1 MSVNESAL
9 DIEDV
14 LERDGVYVSTT
25 VGKSMYPLLKNR
37 RDTVII
43 TATDGKRLKKYDV
56 PLYRRGDDYV
66 LHRIV
71 KVKDDSYVILGDNC
85 ERKEYGITDAQIIGY
100 LSGMYRREKYVST
113 DGKLYRA
120 YAVFWYSIYPIRRLF
135 MVIKRKTVGVIHRL
149 CRLFRG
155 KKNGQR

>member
-1 MSVNESAL
+1 MNENDGL
-9 DIEDV
+9 MHIEDV
-14 LERDGVYVSTT
+14 LERDGVFVSTT
-25 VGKSMYPLLKNR
+25 VGKSMYPLLKDR

-43 TATDGKRLKKYDV
+43 TATNGKRLKKYDI

-85 ERKEYGITDAQIIGY
+85 ERKEYGITDDRIIGY
-100 LSGMYRREKYVST
+100 VTGMYRREKYVSP

-120 YAVFWYSIYPIRRLF
+120 YARFWYFIYPVRRLF
-135 MVIKRKTVGVIHRL
+135 MIMRRKLAGIARRVLR
-149 CRLFRG
+149 
-155 KKNGQR
+155 KK